1 MARRLRIRRAIARA
15 RDKHRS
21 GPASPPLGDRK
32 DARPGTPAS
41 VPSGCAGLSGA
52 LPQPPLEAR
61 PLFPPAHF
69 TADQLAAYEYLG
81 RATDRRWKWA
91 FPPYSGALFLMAP
104 WLGDIALQL
113 AAWGIQGELKLYR
126 VRMALSMWIS
136 RLDTAVRNYTLSQVG
151 DDEKPGPHP

>member
-1 MARRLRIRRAIARA
+1 M
-15 RDKHRS
+15 
-21 GPASPPLGDRK
+21 
-32 DARPGTPAS
+32 
-41 VPSGCAGLSGA
+41 
-52 LPQPPLEAR
+52 
-61 PLFPPAHF
+61 FPPAHF

-81 RATDRRWKWA
+81 QVTKRRWKWA

-136 RLDTAVRNYTLSQVG
+136 RLDTHARNYTLSQVR
-151 DDEKPGPHP
+151 DDEKPGPRL